1 MKTYVINFYE
11 KLIGKCDD
19 FAKSCTQDEIVITLL
34 FMIIAIGG
42 GMFAIYAL
50 DI

>member
-1 MKTYVINFYE
+1 MKTYLMDFYD

-19 FAKSCTQDEIVITLL
+19 FAKSCTKDEILITLL
-34 FMIIAIGG
+34 IMVFSIAGG
-42 GMFAIYAL
+42 ILAIYVI